1 MYCDDQIE
9 QERIEANDA
18 ARSETLETGIQAVR
32 SLGATDAAFGR
43 LPQFANEPYLEGY
56 IKKIREL
63 PTDANGA
70 IIHHNPSPTRQFAW
84 GYVDNPEPSRASNEF

>member
-1 MYCDDQIE
+1 MYCDPQLD

-18 ARSETLETGIQAVR
+18 ARCDSEDMGIQAVR

-43 LPQFANEPYLEGY
+43 LPQFANDPYLEGY

-63 PTDANGA
+63 PIDADGC
-70 IIHHNPSPTRQFAW
+70 IIHHSPTRQFAW
-84 GYVDNPEPSRASNEF
+84 GYVDSPEPSRSEF